1 MSSFPSLSETS
12 LICEEYFQDFVNKHK
27 QEAWVLKS
35 KDYLS
40 SLFNTE
46 TDYIVDN
53 SPFTRQKE
61 ITESMRS
68 ILLDW
73 LMELCSE
80 FYLKRETYYLALSYI
95 DRMVSAVEISR
106 NEFQLVGITALY
118 LACKAEEI
126 TIPKI
131 KDFVKSADRVYP
143 ASSVIIMEQKI
154 AKTLKWQILPTT
166 AYNWLNYILFE
177 WDGFLLTLFKD
188 YSDYV
193 ASLTKD
199 KIKQQ
204 DLLNQRLETFKRENT
219 YSYKRFREIVQIL
232 DACSLDYKTN
242 RFQNWKITGG
252 LLYLMVNKCFYN
264 SKYELLWWNSLI
276 FGNGNNLTHE
286 ETTVIGRETVHLL
299 LERFL
304 CKVFNVVSV
313 EVFAG
318 SVQYLKKFLDLPFCY
333 KLPPVSNTSK
343 NVQVSV
349 R

>member
-131 KDFVKSADRVYP
+131 
-143 ASSVIIMEQKI
+143 
-154 AKTLKWQILPTT
+154 
-166 AYNWLNYILFE
+166 
-177 WDGFLLTLFKD
+177 
-188 YSDYV
+188 
-193 ASLTKD
+193 
-199 KIKQQ
+199 
-204 DLLNQRLETFKRENT
+204 
-219 YSYKRFREIVQIL
+219 
-232 DACSLDYKTN
+232 
-242 RFQNWKITGG
+242 
-252 LLYLMVNKCFYN
+252 
-264 SKYELLWWNSLI
+264 
-276 FGNGNNLTHE
+276 
-286 ETTVIGRETVHLL
+286 
-299 LERFL
+299 
-304 CKVFNVVSV
+304 
-313 EVFAG
+313 
-318 SVQYLKKFLDLPFCY
+318 
-333 KLPPVSNTSK
+333 
-343 NVQVSV
+343 
-349 R
+349 